1 MIKELF
7 RQIKEHIKWFLGYPS
22 NIIEIIKSF
31 CCYLWKGYSYQDL
44 WDVDFYLLKVFN
56 NIIEDFIKDAEKIG
70 HPADLTQDE
79 WITLLKKSKEWSN
92 LIIADNY
99 SNIEE
104 ALKLDEIKQQWLGFI
119 YLHFFDLWT

>member
-7 RQIKEHIKWFLGYPS
+7 RQIKEHIKWFVDYPS

-31 CCYLWKGYSYQDL
+31 FCYLWKGYSYQDL

-70 HPADLTQDE
+70 YPADLIQDE

-92 LIIADNY
+92 LIIVDSYENEEELLKL
-99 SNIEE
+99 EE
-104 ALKLDEIKQQWLGFI
+104 AKQQWLGFM